1 MRTTAIMTVSLPPE
15 MLKEF
20 EAVRKAEKRTRSE
33 LVREALRRYFES
45 RYPSVRATRAELA
58 VIRRGRAAYER
69 GDFAPL
75 DRVLDEM
82 ESGRRRPRTETVAK
96 NSAQRSRSH

>member
-1 MRTTAIMTVSLPPE
+1 MRTTAIMTVSLPPA

-45 RYPSVRATRAELA
+45 RYPEVRATRAELA
-58 VIRRGRAAYER
+58 AHRRGMAAYRR
-69 GDFAPL
+69 GDYAPL
-75 DRVLDEM
+75 AQVLNEL
-82 ESGRRRPRTETVAK
+82 ETRRHQTRPKTAGKT
-96 NSAQRSRSH
+96 SRKRPSTR